1 MNDEHIN
8 EGRRKIVYGNE
19 GNHQEK
25 EEANREESREGT
37 GANMLNLKDTLVRQC
52 FK

>member
-1 MNDEHIN
+1 MNDEHMN

-25 EEANREESREGT
+25 KEAKRKKVGK
-37 GANMLNLKDTLVRQC
+37 GQRQIC
-52 FK
+52 LA